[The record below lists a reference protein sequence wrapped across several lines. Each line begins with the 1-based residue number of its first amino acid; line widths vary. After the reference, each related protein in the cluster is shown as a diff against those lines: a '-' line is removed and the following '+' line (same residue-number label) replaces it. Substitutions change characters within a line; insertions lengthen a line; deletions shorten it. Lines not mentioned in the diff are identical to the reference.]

1 MAKDFDK
8 LQKQI
13 NELRKDLGALSF
25 LTEDMIS
32 HVAHESNAGRMRA
45 GEQVLRKAA
54 ELNISPSRLRER
66 AEAALS
72 ANEYGSFEELL
83 QRNDIAQAR
92 RLVER
97 AERQQ
102 TVAKSDETKDSNEQL
117 STTEKRLDEA
127 EAVIRALQRQLRKLE
142 ARFRRPKTPRASSTS
157 KIVAKAQTVS
167 QSAPERHAAYKDTPG
182 GLLTRADALFDSP
195 GQIGVLSDLINSGDP
210 KRVQQAR
217 ETIERAEFE
226 RDAKAGRL

>member
-66 AEAALS
+66 AEAALN

-97 AERQQ
+97 AERLQRD
-102 TVAKSDETKDSNEQL
+102 TMAKADEQSANGEQIGI
-117 STTEKRLDEA
+117 TEKRLDEA
-127 EAVIRALQRQLRKLE
+127 EAVIRALQRQLGKLE
-142 ARFRRPKTPRASSTS
+142 ARFRRPKAPRAT
-157 KIVAKAQTVS
+157 KTVAKAQP
-167 QSAPERHAAYKDTPG
+167 AAERHSAYRDTPQ
-182 GLLTRADALFDSP
+182 GLLTRADALFDNP
-195 GQIGVLSDLINSGDP
+195 NQIGALSEMISSGNP
-210 KRVQQAR
+210 QKVQQAR